1 MKNTKTLTDIL
12 DIYVTANRARILS
25 RPYMTARSRETA
37 KIEIVQEAFTIINKS
52 EDGASVSTNESISA
66 GVTLQVVPTVQS
78 GNTIRMRIQIE
89 DSDFISGPVDGL
101 IAKRRSS
108 AQTSMNAE
116 SGQTIVNGGLNR
128 TRASASN
135 SGLPWIRNI
144 PGLNLLTS
152 QQQGLEEGNQVV
164 VYLTPKIWNP
174 NMKPP
179 VAQASG
185 LRLDNR
191 LSTRF
196 ERQVLDQVS
205 PTGNHNK

>member
-1 MKNTKTLTDIL
+1 
-12 DIYVTANRARILS
+12 
-25 RPYMTARSRETA
+25 MTAHSRETA

-78 GNTIRMRIQIE
+78 GNTIRMQIQIE
-89 DSDFISGPVDGL
+89 DSDFISGRVDGL

-116 SGQTIVNGGLNR
+116 SGQTIVIGGLNR

-174 NMKPP
+174 NMKPT

-191 LSTRF
+191 LRTRF

-205 PTGNHNK
+205 TAGNHNK